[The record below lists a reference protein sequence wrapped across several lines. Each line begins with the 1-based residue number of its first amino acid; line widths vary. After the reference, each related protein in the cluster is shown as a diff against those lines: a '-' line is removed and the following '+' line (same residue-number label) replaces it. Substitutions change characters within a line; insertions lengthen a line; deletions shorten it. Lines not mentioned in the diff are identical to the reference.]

1 MPPRSTS
8 ILFSTLLVMPA
19 SAAQPEND
27 PHLWLEAVDS
37 PEALQW
43 VEEQNAIA
51 HQRYAETALFDQIEA
66 RSLQILDSDKRI
78 PYPAVRQG
86 FVYNFW
92 QDDDNP
98 RGLLRR
104 SPKSSYLSGSPAW
117 ETILDIDRLAA
128 EEGTKWVYKGASW
141 LQPDFQRCLM
151 RLSPGGGDA
160 VEIREFDL
168 QTKAFVADGFQ
179 LPTAKGSA
187 EWVDRDTLLI
197 ATDFGSGSQTDS
209 GYPRVVKRWIRN
221 QPINEATE
229 LFKGEQTDVGAR
241 PYALRQ
247 SDGPTYFCVDRSITF
262 YTQSVF
268 VWIDNA
274 LKQLPIPEDST
285 VEGLFQDQLLLHL
298 KSEWTLGDTTYPQGS
313 LVSADLPLL
322 LEGSVKLDTVVSV
335 DSRSSIDQVGVAQDA
350 VYVNLLENISNV
362 LYRYT
367 FKGDT
372 WHAQKVDTPSPGSFS
387 IQNLRHTD
395 TDFFLTYEDFLTPST
410 LYHYRFAEGE
420 LAATLVYALPAFFDA
435 TGMESTQ
442 YQATSADGTR
452 IPYFVT
458 ARNDLEK
465 DGSHPTLLY
474 GYGGFEISIKPGYRA
489 VTGAAWLEK
498 GGVYVTA
505 NIRGGGEFGP
515 AWHRA
520 ALKEN
525 RQRAYDD
532 FIAIAEDLIRRGI
545 ATPQSLGI
553 YGGSNGG
560 LLVGVAYTQ
569 RPDLFNAV
577 GCAVPLLDMRRYDK
591 LLAGA
596 SWVGEYGDPD
606 NPQEWEYTSKY
617 SPYQNLATAQTY
629 PEPLFTTSTRDDRV
643 HPGHARKMMAKML
656 QQGHPALYYE
666 NTEGGHAG
674 SSTNAQKAY
683 SSALIYTYLWDKLS
697 AKEP

>member
-1 MPPRSTS
+1 MSKLPS
-8 ILFSTLLVMPA
+8 LLLLSTLLAMPA
-19 SAAQPEND
+19 SFAQPEND
-27 PHLWLEAVDS
+27 PHLWLETVDS
-37 PEALQW
+37 PEALAW
-43 VEEQNAIA
+43 VEQQNAVA
-51 HQRYAETALFDQIEA
+51 HQRYAETALFEQIEA
-66 RSLQILDSDKRI
+66 RALQILDSDERI
-78 PYPAVRQG
+78 PYPAVRQE

-92 QDDDNP
+92 QDDNNP

-104 SPKSSYLSGSPAW
+104 TPKASYLAGSPAW
-117 ETILDIDRLAA
+117 ETVLDIDQLGE
-128 EEGTKWVYKGASW
+128 EEGIKWVYKGAAW
-141 LQPDFQRCLM
+141 LQPDFQRCLI

-160 VEIREFDL
+160 VEAREFDL
-168 QTKAFVADGFQ
+168 QAKAFVPNGFH

-187 EWVDRDTLLI
+187 RWVDRDTLLI
-197 ATDFGSGSQTDS
+197 ATDFGPGSQTDS

-221 QPINEATE
+221 QALDDATE
-229 LFKGEQTDVGAR
+229 LFRGEPTDVSVW
-241 PYALRQ
+241 PYSLQQA
-247 SDGPTYFCVDRSITF
+247 DGPTYFFIQRSITF
-262 YTQSVF
+262 FTRSVF
-268 VWIDNA
+268 SWVDDT
-274 LKQLPIPEDST
+274 LKKLPLPEDSDI
-285 VEGLFQDQLLLHL
+285 EGLFQGQLLLHL
-298 KSEWTLGDTTYPQGS
+298 KSDWTVGDTTYPQGS

-322 LEGSVKLDTVVSV
+322 LEGQLKLDTVASV
-335 DSRSSIDQVGVAQDA
+335 DSRSSIDQIGVARDA
-350 VYVNLLENISNV
+350 VYVNLLENITNV

-367 FKGDT
+367 RNGKS
-372 WHAQKVDTPSPGSFS
+372 WHPKKVDTPSPGSFS

-395 TDFFLTYEDFLTPST
+395 TDFFLNYEDFLTPST
-410 LYHYRFAEGE
+410 LYHYRITAGE
-420 LAATLVYALPAFFDA
+420 LVSSPVYSLPAFFDA
-435 TGMESTQ
+435 TGLETNQ
-442 YQATSADGTR
+442 YEATSADGTR

-458 ARNDLEK
+458 ARKGLEK
-465 DGSHPTLLY
+465 TGGHPTLLY

-489 VTGAAWLEK
+489 ITGSAWLEK

-577 GCAVPLLDMRRYDK
+577 VCAVPLLDMRRYDK

-606 NPQEWEYTSKY
+606 IPQEWEYISKY
-617 SPYQNLATAQTY
+617 SPYQNLHLDRAY

-674 SSTNAQKAY
+674 SSTNAQRAY
-683 SSALIYTYLWDKLS
+683 SSALIYTYLWNKLS
-697 AKEP
+697 AKEQ

>member
-1 MPPRSTS
+1 MFQLTS
-8 ILFSTLLVMPA
+8 LILVTTLLAMPA
-19 SAAQPEND
+19 SAHPPEND

-37 PEALQW
+37 PEALAW
-43 VEEQNAIA
+43 VEQQNAIA
-51 HQRYAETALFDQIEA
+51 HRRYAETALFDQIEA
-66 RSLQILDSDKRI
+66 RSLQILDSDERI
-78 PYPAVRQG
+78 PYPAVRQD

-92 QDDDNP
+92 QDEDNP

-104 SPKSSYLSGSPAW
+104 SPKTSYLSGSPLW
-117 ETILDIDRLAA
+117 ETVLDIDLLGE
-128 EEGTKWVYKGASW
+128 EEGVKWVYKGASW
-141 LQPDFQRCLM
+141 LQPDYQRCLM
-151 RLSPGGGDA
+151 ELSPGGGDA
-160 VEIREFDL
+160 VEIREFDP
-168 QTKAFVADGFQ
+168 QAKAFVADGFH
-179 LPTAKGSA
+179 LPTAKGSV

-197 ATDFGSGSQTDS
+197 ATDFGPGSQTNS

-221 QPINEATE
+221 QPLDEATE
-229 LFKGEQTDVGAR
+229 LFEGEQTDVGAW
-241 PYALRQ
+241 PFSLRQ
-247 SDGPTYFCVDRSITF
+247 ADGPTYFFVQRSITF
-262 YTQSVF
+262 FTRTVF
-268 VWIDNA
+268 AWVDGA
-274 LKQLPIPEDST
+274 LKKLPIPEDSD

-298 KSEWTLGDTTYPQGS
+298 KSDWTVDGTTYPQGS

-322 LEGSVKLDTVVSV
+322 LEGIAKLNTVVLV
-335 DSRSSIDQVGVAQDA
+335 DSRSSIDQVGISQDA
-350 VYVNLLENISNV
+350 LYLNLLENISNV

-367 FKGDT
+367 RNDDS
-372 WHAQKVDTPSPGSFS
+372 WHAQKVDTPSLGSFS

-410 LYHYRFAEGE
+410 LYHYRFAQGE
-420 LAATLVYALPAFFDA
+420 IAATPVYALPAFFDA
-435 TGMESTQ
+435 EGLESTQ
-442 YQATSADGTR
+442 YEAISADGTR

-458 ARNDLEK
+458 ARKNLET

-532 FIAIAEDLIRRGI
+532 FIAVAEDLIRRGI

-553 YGGSNGG
+553 FGGSNGG

-577 GCAVPLLDMRRYDK
+577 VCAVPLLDMRRYDK

-606 NPQEWEYTSKY
+606 NPDEWEYISKY
-617 SPYQNLATAQTY
+617 SPYQNLNPDQTY

-656 QQGHPALYYE
+656 QQGHPTLYYE

-674 SSTNAQKAY
+674 SSTNAQRAY

-697 AKEP
+697 ANE